1 MKQCNVTNREFHL
14 ALQWSTK
21 SRQINVILTRT
32 LPYSNNNYSDN
43 LDNEN
48 GSKRLIRMLSV
59 PRVVALQRAVA
70 INKGPMMIKLMT
82 ILTITT
88 NKSLKINWF
97 EIRTKGG
104 AKAGQYQM
112 MKIKLMTIFTMTTR
126 VATNKSLTRLIG
138 LRFVPREVAGTPWSV
153 TYNVCHSSTD
163 PHFMVMSV
171 M

>member
-1 MKQCNVTNREFHL
+1 MM
-14 ALQWSTK
+14 TK
-21 SRQINVILTRT
+21 TMVERDKS
-32 LPYSNNNYSDN
+32 
-43 LDNEN
+43 
-48 GSKRLIRMLSV
+48 SKRLIRICFVPSV
-59 PRVVALQRAVA
+59 VTKDIYWAMILTMRMVQLDWLECSLCQGWWLN
-70 INKGPMMIKLMT
+70 IYKGPMMIKLMT

-97 EIRTKGG
+97 AIRTKGG